1 KIRRYISLI
10 LAFLIPIYLIAPD
23 IKDDEEK
30 INNRRANMA
39 KYFTSIKLG
48 LYLLLLIILQP
59 IIFHILNLNQ
69 SKILSVIGHLMF
81 ILIGIL
87 LIYIHAQFN
96 KNN

>member
-1 KIRRYISLI
+1 
-10 LAFLIPIYLIAPD
+10 
-23 IKDDEEK
+23 
-30 INNRRANMA
+30 MA

-48 LYLLLLIILQP
+48 MFLLLLIILQP
-59 IIFHILNLNQ
+59 IVFNLLNLNQ
-69 SKILSVIGHLMF
+69 SKIFSVIGHFMF

>member
-1 KIRRYISLI
+1 MTEQLKFVNVLI
-10 LAFLIPIYLIAPD
+10 KLG
-23 IKDDEEK
+23 
-30 INNRRANMA
+30 ANMA

-59 IIFHILNLNQ
+59 IIFHLLNLNQ
-69 SKILSVIGHLMF
+69 SKIFSVIGHLMF

-87 LIYIHAQFN
+87 LIYINAQFN

>member
-1 KIRRYISLI
+1 
-10 LAFLIPIYLIAPD
+10 
-23 IKDDEEK
+23 
-30 INNRRANMA
+30 MA

-48 LYLLLLIILQP
+48 MFLLLLIILQP
-59 IIFHILNLNQ
+59 IVFNLLNLNQ